1 LSHRI
6 ALSKVLTNTFSG
18 EPPSKRF
25 VLVLRALLRHRWAL
39 LLAPS
44 RTMGNLGTQIPFPV
58 VVRRTSRN
66 PNVPSTVVQWNS
78 VSSAA
83 FRMNKF
89 GDLKNEPMGPDRR
102 RRPAPSPSGGWIM
115 EKKSSAIL
123 MRSFLVGLG
132 TTCNQPCAKRSSCCF
147 VPSQWQARARASLT

>member
-83 FRMNKF
+83 FPMNKF
-89 GDLKNEPMGPDRR
+89 GDLKNEPIRPGTFGQANAKAYAARKSWCNRFDARR
-102 RRPAPSPSGGWIM
+102 DVFSWHSHRQRSV
-115 EKKSSAIL
+115 SARKCADTNRID
-123 MRSFLVGLG
+123 GLG
-132 TTCNQPCAKRSSCCF
+132 CAG
-147 VPSQWQARARASLT
+147 